1 MLSVAACCVVV
12 VVTTGWM
19 SLKLAQT
26 TARRT
31 DAALVSTFVT
41 SPAGVITFTIL
52 SIHQHAHI
60 APE

>member
-1 MLSVAACCVVV
+1 MLSAAACCVVV
-12 VVTTGWM
+12 VVTAGWV
-19 SLKLAQT
+19 SLKLGRT

-52 SIHQHAHI
+52 SIHQQAHI
-60 APE
+60 APD